1 MNKRAIHGGVLPRQ
15 SMKGRL
21 ALLLVLNLLWMSCG
35 TVGFAIADEQQPAWR
50 SVGVDP
56 AQWTDGPVEEDT
68 PMKVTY
74 QGNAVFE
81 IEVSYVPSHGSSRE
95 SGTITLELFEQWA
108 PITTANM
115 IKNVESGIYDGIFFH
130 RVIDDFVTQAG
141 DPTCKTTFVYL
152 EPNPQCG
159 SGGTGTTIP
168 LEHDENLSHVD
179 GAIGMARS
187 QEEDSADSQWYIADT
202 EAHGLDPEGRDDGGY
217 ATFGIVRN
225 GMTHVRGIANSPTS
239 DDPTGT
245 EDLEN
250 PFSSAGRPMYEVTVL
265 SVSMVGVSDPDGT
278 LRFGPQDS
286 EDTGGFGPQ
295 DSEDTGGF
303 FALLE
308 GAYAVI
314 FTGTFL
320 IGFVVVLGGWM
331 FARIDTPLSID
342 EQTKQV
348 SLDAVLLEETP

>member
-1 MNKRAIHGGVLPRQ
+1 MYKRAIDGGVLPRR

-21 ALLLVLNLLWMSCG
+21 ALLLVVNLVLMSCG
-35 TVGFAIADEQQPAWR
+35 TVGSAIADEQQPAWR
-50 SVGVDP
+50 SVGIDP
-56 AQWTDGPVEEDT
+56 TQWTDGPVEEDT
-68 PMKVTY
+68 PMKNTY

-81 IEVSYVPSHGSSRE
+81 IEVSYIPSLGSSRQ

-130 RVIDDFVTQAG
+130 RVIDDFVTQSG
-141 DPTCKTTFVYL
+141 DPTCKSAFGFYPLTSL
-152 EPNPQCG
+152 ECG

-168 LEHDENLSHVD
+168 LEHEDNLSHVD

-187 QEEDSADSQWYIADT
+187 QEEDSADSQWYIAET
-202 EAHGLDPEGRDDGGY
+202 EAHNLDPEGRDDGGY

-225 GMTHVRGIANSPTS
+225 GMSHVTKIATVPTS
-239 DDPTGT
+239 DDPTGE
-245 EDLEN
+245 EDIQN
-250 PFSSAGRPMYEVTVL
+250 PASSAGRPVNEVL
-265 SVSMVGVSDPDGT
+265 IISVTLTGVSDPDGT
-278 LRFGPQDS
+278 LR
-286 EDTGGFGPQ
+286 FGPQ

-342 EQTKQV
+342 EQTKQM
-348 SLDAVLLEETP
+348 SLDAVLLEEIP